1 MSKPLV
7 LVPCDVKPIPGGG
20 PFHCVGEKYLD
31 AVVHGANCMV
41 LLLPALGHGHEMDSF
56 EAHYDLDTL
65 LDLAQGVFLPGSVS
79 NINPDRYTGPKSE
92 MSLDEQRDTTVFSLI
107 EKVMRRKMPLLAVC
121 RGLQEMNVALGGTL
135 HPNIQDVPGH
145 MDHREDKTAPR
156 EMQYEPAHPVRLVKD
171 GMLADILQL
180 EQLQVNSLH
189 AQGIAELGKGLIP
202 EASAEDG
209 LVEAVSLPG
218 QWALGVQWHPEWRYW
233 ENPASVRLFEAFGA
247 AIRNP

>member
-1 MSKPLV
+1 MKWTR
-7 LVPCDVKPIPGGG
+7 
-20 PFHCVGEKYLD
+20 
-31 AVVHGANCMV
+31 
-41 LLLPALGHGHEMDSF
+41 F

-65 LDLAQGVFLPGSVS
+65 LDLAQGVFLPGSAS
-79 NINPDRYTGPKSE
+79 NIHPDRYTGPKSE

-107 EKVMRRKMPLLAVC
+107 EKVLERRMPLLAVC

-135 HPNIQDVPGH
+135 HPNVQDVPGH
-145 MDHREDKTAPR
+145 MDHREDKTVSR
-156 EMQYEPAHPVRLVKD
+156 ELQYEPAHPVRLVKG

-180 EQLQVNSLH
+180 EQLKVNSLH

-218 QWALGVQWHPEWRYW
+218 PMGAGCAV
-233 ENPASVRLFEAFGA
+233 AS
-247 AIRNP
+247 

>member
-31 AVVHGANCMV
+31 AVVHGADCMV

-56 EAHYDLDTL
+56 EAHYDLDAL
-65 LDLAQGVFLPGSVS
+65 LDMAQGVFLPGSAS
-79 NINPDRYTGPKSE
+79 NIHPDWYTGRKSE
-92 MSLDEQRDTTVFSLI
+92 MSLDEQRDTTVFALI
-107 EKVMRRKMPLLAVC
+107 ERVLARKMPLLAVC
-121 RGLQEMNVALGGTL
+121 RGLQELNVALGGTL
-135 HPNIQDVPGH
+135 HPNVQDVPGF

-156 EMQYEPAHPVRLVKD
+156 ELQYEPAHPVELTPGGV
-171 GMLADILQL
+171 LAGILGAGP
-180 EQLQVNSLH
+180 LQVNSLH
-189 AQGIAELGKGLIP
+189 AQGIATLGRGLAV

-218 QWALGVQWHPEWRYW
+218 QWVLGVQWHPEWRYDQ
-233 ENPASVRLFEAFGA
+233 NPAAVRLFEAFGK
-247 AIRNP
+247 AIRKG